1 MARDDRP
8 AVVEI
13 LYVAPRDFLVE
24 ALLPAERFVL
34 AIANYVRGD
43 GRLDPPPEALRRD
56 AHVPLLSSCFWP
68 RGAPLARGLYGRRTA
83 RIGPSPCPHVT
94 RACCLLRPRAR
105 RGLRCDQRRRL
116 VLDPGG
122 PRRLAGLILDGDL
135 PMGGEPLGI
144 ERGPRVYLNVVEAMG
159 DDAMCS
165 EVAERP
171 GSSGSPVKHLCPRT
185 TRCRQV
191 GGARCRAYIVSGL
204 CVGSG

>member
-1 MARDDRP
+1 MFEETAVRP
-8 AVVEI
+8 AS
-13 LYVAPRDFLVE
+13 
-24 ALLPAERFVL
+24 
-34 AIANYVRGD
+34 RGLET
-43 GRLDPPPEALRRD
+43 RSPCS
-56 AHVPLLSSCFWP
+56 LLSSCFWP

-94 RACCLLRPRAR
+94 RACCLLSQGAH
-105 RGLRCDQRRRL
+105 RGLRYDQRRLL

-144 ERGPRVYLNVVEAMG
+144 ERGPRVYLNVVEAVG

-165 EVAERP
+165 EVAERL
-171 GSSGSPVKHLCPRT
+171 GSSGVPVKHLCPRT
-185 TRCRQV
+185 TRGRQV